1 MINVKFDVTINAK
14 PDEPAKPEEE
24 QKPEAVQPTPE
35 TREQS
40 LEY

>member
-1 MINVKFDVTINAK
+1 MINVK

-24 QKPEAVQPTPE
+24 QKPEAVKPTPE